1 MLKRLAVIGLV
12 SSMALSVGCT
22 RVTDAEVGVKTTWG
36 GEIVESAVTQGVY
49 FPWVYDLNKFS
60 TRNLILNVKD

>member
-1 MLKRLAVIGLV
+1 MLKRLSVLGLAVLM
-12 SSMALSVGCT
+12 STAVGCT

-36 GEIVESAVTQGVY
+36 GEIVDNAVTQGVY

-60 TRNLILNVKD
+60 T